1 MPAIS
6 TQTMAGTGNVHTIN
20 REKRIQMAKI
30 IFNIFLCL
38 LMLSSL
44 VILVGSLLKSVFN
57 IVLPSLLLNIC
68 AGIIGIYALI
78 VVSFLIY
85 AVIKS

>member
-1 MPAIS
+1 
-6 TQTMAGTGNVHTIN
+6 
-20 REKRIQMAKI
+20 MAKI

-57 IVLPSLLLNIC
+57 IVLLSLLLNIC